1 MNRNL
6 ITNTVRFL
14 GLLILQIFLF
24 DQINFMGFINPMVYL
39 LFIVLYPIENKRW
52 DVMIISFVLGIILDT
67 FQDTG
72 GAHAAACLTLA
83 FTRPLWL
90 RLVYGESYKM
100 KNIKVLQSPFDRL
113 LLLLVFCIVVHH
125 IVFFSLVIFNGSQIL
140 YTLKLTLSIG
150 AATLV
155 VNTILLALFK
165 PRVKS

>member
-1 MNRNL
+1 
-6 ITNTVRFL
+6 
-14 GLLILQIFLF
+14 
-24 DQINFMGFINPMVYL
+24 MGFINPMVYL